1 MTELGISLGLS
12 PRESVERF
20 LRLVRSAEDLGVDA
34 AWVVDSQLA
43 MKDAYIVLALLA
55 QQTTTL
61 KVGPGVTNGVTRHE
75 TVVANAMATL
85 AAVAPDRVLVGFG
98 AGDSAVY
105 PLGRKPLS
113 IRETGDAVTRLRRL
127 LGGGAVDGPGGD
139 LQLSFRPDPVP
150 PVYLAASQPRML
162 RLAGE
167 VADGVIIMGPSDPE
181 TVRMQLASVDEG
193 AVAAGRDPSDIH
205 RDLWVTFA
213 VGDDAVDD
221 VKSWAS
227 AQARWL
233 AKWAVVPESLERF
246 RPEMD
251 AAAASYDFATHLA
264 RKADHASTVSDDFA
278 RVLAVAGTEG
288 ECLQRLSDLVDTGL
302 DRVTLTLLSG
312 GRERRLTELT
322 RVWNHLGARAVS
334 RA

>member
-20 LRLVRSAEDLGVDA
+20 VRLVRTAEDLGVDA
-34 AWVVDSQLA
+34 AWIVDSQLA
-43 MKDAYIVLALLA
+43 MKDAYVALALLA
-55 QQTTTL
+55 HETSTL

-85 AAVAPDRVLVGFG
+85 ASVAPDRVLVGFG

-127 LGGGAVDGPGGD
+127 LGGGSVDSPGGD
-139 LQLSFRPDPVP
+139 LQLSFRPEPVP
-150 PVYLAASQPRML
+150 PVYLAASQPKML

-181 TVRMQLASVDEG
+181 TVRMQMASVDEG
-193 AVAAGRDPSDIH
+193 ALAAGRDPSEIS

-213 VGDDAVDD
+213 VGDEAVND

-233 AKWAVVPESLERF
+233 AKWADVPQSLERF
-246 RPEMD
+246 RPEMEE
-251 AAAASYDFATHLA
+251 AAASYDFATHLSL
-264 RKADHASTVSDDFA
+264 KADHADSVSDDFA
-278 RVLAVAGTEG
+278 KVLAVAGTED
-288 ECLQRLSDLVDTGL
+288 ECLERLADLVATGL

-322 RVWNHLGARAVS
+322 RVWGRLGVAAG
-334 RA
+334 

>member
-12 PRESVERF
+12 PREPVTRF
-20 LRLVRSAEDLGVDA
+20 VDLVRAAEDSGVDA
-34 AWVVDSQLA
+34 AWIVDSQLA

-55 QQTTTL
+55 QQTSTMQ
-61 KVGPGVTNGVTRHE
+61 VGPGVTNGVTRHE

-85 AAVAPDRVLVGFG
+85 ASVAPGRVLVGFG

-113 IRETGDAVTRLRRL
+113 IKATGDATTRLQRL
-127 LGGGAVDGPGGD
+127 LRGESVDGPGGD
-139 LQLSFRPDPVP
+139 VELSFRPDPAP

-162 RLAGE
+162 RLAGQ
-167 VADGVIIMGPSDPE
+167 VADGVIIMGPSDPA
-181 TVRMQLASVDEG
+181 TVAMQMASVDEG
-193 AVAAGRDPSDIH
+193 AASVGRDPTEIR

-213 VGDDAVDD
+213 VGGDEAVAD

-233 AKWAVVPESLERF
+233 AQWAVVPPSLERF
-246 RPEMD
+246 RSEMD
-251 AAAASYDFATHLA
+251 LAAARYDFGSHLSLQA
-264 RKADHASTVSDDFA
+264 EHAGWVSDDFA
-278 RVLAVAGTEG
+278 KALAVAGTED
-288 ECLQRLSDLVDTGL
+288 ECTDRLASLVETGI

-312 GRERRLTELT
+312 GRTRRLTDLT
-322 RVWNHLGARAVS
+322 RVWKRIGGLS
-334 RA
+334 S